1 MFSPVSPL
9 RSLGSLPY
17 DYSERREDDADEDR
31 GQNPQDQAP
40 VLETRHQD
48 AGQARFT
55 QSLSGGRNQLLD

>member
-31 GQNPQDQAP
+31 GQDPQNQAA
-40 VLETRHQD
+40 VWRH
-48 AGQARFT
+48 ALRLQAVFSNT
-55 QSLSGGRNQLLD
+55 KHYLSSDEQSG